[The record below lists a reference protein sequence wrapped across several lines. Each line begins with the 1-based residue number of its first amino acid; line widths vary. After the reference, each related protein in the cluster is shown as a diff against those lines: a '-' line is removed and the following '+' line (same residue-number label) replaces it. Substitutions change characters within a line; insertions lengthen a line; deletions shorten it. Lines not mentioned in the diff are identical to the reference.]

1 MTTIIEICDKVAK
14 QLQDLLGLYNN
25 MTEVY
30 DEVSQQFYPYYLTAD
45 LKTLQYIQRLC
56 RTVNLHCSVRTQQ
69 CYDMYHSTGIMFE
82 VFIADFPNDLDRIL
96 KGDYFNFSESFYFSD
111 SVGELN
117 RRIYSVVRRLQAYV
131 KDKTII
137 TKNESMPDYGR
148 DQIH

>member
-1 MTTIIEICDKVAK
+1 
-14 QLQDLLGLYNN
+14 
-25 MTEVY
+25 
-30 DEVSQQFYPYYLTAD
+30 
-45 LKTLQYIQRLC
+45 
-56 RTVNLHCSVRTQQ
+56 
-69 CYDMYHSTGIMFE
+69 MYHSTGIMFE

-117 RRIYSVVRRLQAYV
+117 RRIYSVVRRLLAYV